1 MKTKNFLFPALMLFS
16 VISWA
21 QETTPRADV
30 RQGAQRARIHEG
42 RATGDLTNKEAAA
55 LNSEQRH
62 IRRAERRVKAD
73 GDVTT
78 SERRSLERK
87 QNRANRHIRRTKH
100 NEATQP
106 N

>member
-1 MKTKNFLFPALMLFS
+1 MLLS
-16 VISWA
+16 MISWA
-21 QETTPRADV
+21 QETTPRVDV

-42 RATGDLTNKEAAA
+42 RANGDLTNKEAAV

-62 IRRAERRVKAD
+62 IRRSERRVKAD
-73 GDVTT
+73 GTVTA
-78 SERRSLERK
+78 SESSRLARK

-100 NEATQP
+100 NGVAKP

>member
-1 MKTKNFLFPALMLFS
+1 MKTRNFLFPALMLFS

-30 RQGAQRARIHEG
+30 RQGAQRARIREG
-42 RATGDLTNKEAAA
+42 RATGDLTNKEAAV

-62 IRRAERRVKAD
+62 IRRSERRVKAD
-73 GDVTT
+73 GTVTAAE
-78 SERRSLERK
+78 SSRLARK
-87 QNRANRHIRRTKH
+87 QNSANRHIRRTKH

>member
-1 MKTKNFLFPALMLFS
+1 MKTRNFLFPALMLFS

-21 QETTPRADV
+21 QETAPRADV
-30 RQGAQRARIHEG
+30 RQGAQRARIREG
-42 RATGDLTNKEAAA
+42 RATGDLTNKEAAV

-62 IRRAERRVKAD
+62 IRRSERRVKAD
-73 GDVTT
+73 GTVTAAE
-78 SERRSLERK
+78 SSRLARK
-87 QNRANRHIRRTKH
+87 QNSANRHIRRTKH